1 MHNFFTYTF
10 RVFHMRFPHLHICRC
25 GRSIQYAC
33 RKYADLFRIC
43 NRFCF
48 QNAYK
53 ISIDFETLIIIASKI
68 TSYTNCQM
76 YIIGNHFLK
85 GQQVAK
91 WFIFLAPAQ
100 RNWMQPILLSYEAPF
115 RSSLQKTRGPVS
127 SMQRTGPNINCHFCY
142 AQSSDKL
149 NKKKSKWKH
158 PASWHEM
165 GLIFFDF
172 HKAEY
177 LENGAALLLSFW

>member
-1 MHNFFTYTF
+1 
-10 RVFHMRFPHLHICRC
+10 LH
-25 GRSIQYAC
+25 
-33 RKYADLFRIC
+33 
-43 NRFCF
+43 
-48 QNAYK
+48 
-53 ISIDFETLIIIASKI
+53 
-68 TSYTNCQM
+68 
-76 YIIGNHFLK
+76 LK
-85 GQQVAK
+85 GLPIGK
-91 WFIFLAPAQ
+91 LYFYYNPAQ

-115 RSSLQKTRGPVS
+115 RSSLQKNRG
-127 SMQRTGPNINCHFCY
+127 MQRTGPNINFHFCY

-177 LENGAALLLSFW
+177 LEIHFDRTASNRTISFSQFSKNINPWDVFNFPDIMARMPTAHFDWTCNFFKTLSQLGSGFCLRTNIKIV